1 MVQEM
6 SDVRFD
12 SVEDAIKDFAEG
24 KFVIAVDNEDRE
36 NEGDLIIAAEKV
48 TTEQM
53 AFLIRYSSGYV
64 CVPTAPSRLKELDLP
79 LMVPNNQELMKTAY
93 TVSVDYAHGTT
104 TGISA
109 HDRALTARSLAD
121 PTKTAKDFNRPGHI
135 LPLRYAEGGT
145 LRRFGHTEASVD
157 LCKLANLQPVA
168 VICEL
173 VNDRD
178 GSMARRDDC
187 YKFAKEHGIK
197 LVTIADIIK
206 YREEHGLV
214 GSNF

>member
-6 SDVRFD
+6 SHVRFD
-12 SVEDAIKDFAEG
+12 KVEDAIQDIADG
-24 KFVIAVDNEDRE
+24 KFIIAVDNEDRE

-53 AFLIRYSSGYV
+53 AFLIRHSSGYV
-64 CVPTAPSRLKELDLP
+64 CVPTAPARLKELELP
-79 LMVPNNQELMKTAY
+79 LMVPNNEDVWKTAY
-93 TVSVDYAHGTT
+93 TITVDYAHGTT

-135 LPLRYAEGGT
+135 LPLRYADGGSI
-145 LRRFGHTEASVD
+145 RRFGHTEASVD
-157 LCKLANLQPVA
+157 LCKLAKLQPVA

-187 YKFAKEHGIK
+187 YAFAKKHGIR

-206 YREEHGLV
+206 YRQDHGLV
-214 GSNF
+214 ENF

>member
-1 MVQEM
+1 MVQEIAH
-6 SDVRFD
+6 VKFD
-12 SVEDAIKDFAEG
+12 SVADAIKDIADG
-24 KFVIAVDNEDRE
+24 KFIIAVDNEDRE

-64 CVPTAPSRLKELDLP
+64 CVPAAPSRLKELELP

-109 HDRALTARSLAD
+109 HDRALTCRSLAD
-121 PTKTAKDFNRPGHI
+121 PTKTAQDFNRPGHI

-145 LRRFGHTEASVD
+145 IRRFGHTEASVD
-157 LCKLANLQPVA
+157 LCKLAKLQPVA

-187 YKFAKEHGIK
+187 YKFAQEHGIK

-206 YREEHGLV
+206 YRQEHGLV
-214 GSNF
+214 ENF

>member
-1 MVQEM
+1 MVQNINE
-6 SDVRFD
+6 VVFD
-12 SVEDAIKDFAEG
+12 SVEDAIQDIADG

-53 AFLIRYSSGYV
+53 AFLIRHSSGYV
-64 CVPTAPSRLKELDLP
+64 CVPAAPSRLQDLELP

-109 HDRALTARSLAD
+109 HDRALTCRSLAD
-121 PTKTAKDFNRPGHI
+121 PSKTAADFNRPGHI
-135 LPLRYAEGGT
+135 LPLRYAEGGSI
-145 LRRFGHTEASVD
+145 RRFGHTEASVD
-157 LCKLANLQPVA
+157 LCKLAKLQPVA

-187 YKFAKEHGIK
+187 YKFAREHGIR
-197 LVTIADIIK
+197 LITIADIIQ
-206 YREEHGLV
+206 YRKSHGLV
-214 GSNF
+214 ENF

>member
-1 MVQEM
+1 MVQNVTE
-6 SDVRFD
+6 VVFD
-12 SVEDAIKDFAEG
+12 SVEDAIQDIADG

-53 AFLIRYSSGYV
+53 AFLIRHSSGYV
-64 CVPTAPSRLKELDLP
+64 CVPAAPSRLKDLELP

-109 HDRALTARSLAD
+109 HDRALTCRSLAD
-121 PTKTAKDFNRPGHI
+121 PTKTAEDFNRPGHI
-135 LPLRYAEGGT
+135 LPLRYAEGGSI
-145 LRRFGHTEASVD
+145 RRFGHTEASVD
-157 LCKLANLQPVA
+157 LCKLAKLQPVA

-187 YKFAKEHGIK
+187 YKFAREHGIR
-197 LVTIADIIK
+197 LITIADIIQ
-206 YREEHGLV
+206 YRKDHGFV
-214 GSNF
+214 ENF